1 LNKND
6 IAGTIQTADLII
18 KAGKFNI
25 TNKNSSTKKV
35 VKGNSDV
42 VTIFD
47 GEITSKDGRV
57 TVNDLYVN
65 PVAHTLSLVS
75 GDQITL
81 TLYIDGSA
89 YADDTIS
96 DITKGVTFS
105 NLGEVE
111 AGKSMKIEV
120 KAQPNVSNNT
130 GYVDF
135 KVSAKGTDEQSNP
148 TEASPV
154 SAARLDIT
162 NAASMTIANSNAT
175 STVEKAGSSAELVS
189 FSSTV
194 KDGNYNLTS
203 LDFVFG

>member
-6 IAGTIQTADLII
+6 IAGTIQTADLIV

-57 TVNDLYVN
+57 TVNDLFVN

-89 YADDTIS
+89 YADDR
-96 DITKGVTFS
+96 
-105 NLGEVE
+105 
-111 AGKSMKIEV
+111 
-120 KAQPNVSNNT
+120 
-130 GYVDF
+130 
-135 KVSAKGTDEQSNP
+135 
-148 TEASPV
+148 
-154 SAARLDIT
+154 AAP
-162 NAASMTIANSNAT
+162 
-175 STVEKAGSSAELVS
+175 
-189 FSSTV
+189 
-194 KDGNYNLTS
+194 
-203 LDFVFG
+203 